1 MDEKIKKLD
10 ISVKKAVVNGSMYD
24 IISEDEFEKNS
35 KVYPNNSS
43 VAVEKEL
50 DNGRVIDLPIRN
62 INYFNQG
69 TITPGIYTGPNSP
82 FVFTI
87 LPNQENINNFTPR
100 KTVEI
105 NNHDSMK
112 TILEK
117 EETISRMAEPWI
129 TSPDNISRF
138 VISEDDQPEMV
149 ALKQALNSKQIDLD
163 KYAMRFGQNFPND
176 KRQLRTHSA
185 TLNIIKRFCDNL
197 DMDAILILKDKH
209 PSVPNPMGREI
220 EVNLTSPKTYEE

>member
-1 MDEKIKKLD
+1 
-10 ISVKKAVVNGSMYD
+10 
-24 IISEDEFEKNS
+24 
-35 KVYPNNSS
+35 
-43 VAVEKEL
+43 
-50 DNGRVIDLPIRN
+50 
-62 INYFNQG
+62 
-69 TITPGIYTGPNSP
+69 
-82 FVFTI
+82 
-87 LPNQENINNFTPR
+87 
-100 KTVEI
+100 
-105 NNHDSMK
+105 MK

-185 TLNIIKRFCDNL
+185 TLNIIKRFCENL

-220 EVNLTSPKTYEE
+220 EVNLTSPKAYEE